1 MTDLLVNNTTDTK
14 YDKVSTQKLREQLIL
29 LKNVRFF
36 RVMRDK
42 IVRES

>member
-1 MTDLLVNNTTDTK
+1 MTDLLANHTTDTK